1 MSTSAVR
8 PIGYRSTTR
17 VSFGQFRAIW
27 AIARSNIRVIFR
39 YWFFW
44 VLIAIAMLHF
54 LITFALIYLKSQ
66 MAVSD
71 DLGFVA
77 GLMDQIQVTGSGRAY
92 MEFLLR
98 QTEGVYI
105 TLAYASAVL
114 LATDFQAG
122 GINFYLSKPIGRVQ
136 YLLGKLIALF
146 VVVGIQTLIPALALF
161 VEAALYAENFTYVSD
176 HTHILIGIFA
186 YSAIIMIVPSVLG
199 LAIAVTFRKTAP
211 IIVVWIGFLFIIPA
225 FGALLRAVFDNG
237 NWLMLGLR
245 YDLRVL
251 GGALFSIISPAGE
264 MKLPYVLVII
274 VTLSVLSITIVL
286 RQLKPVEVVQ

>member
-1 MSTSAVR
+1 MSSSTVR
-8 PIGYRSTTR
+8 QVGYRSTTR
-17 VSFGQFRAIW
+17 ARFGQLRAIF
-27 AIARSNIRVIFR
+27 AIARSNVRVIFR

-44 VLIAIAMLHF
+44 VLVALAMLHF

-71 DLGFVA
+71 ELGFA
-77 GLMDQIQVTGSGRAY
+77 SQLIDQIQVTGSGRAY

-136 YLLGKLIALF
+136 YLLGKLLALF
-146 VVVGIQTLIPALALF
+146 VVVGIQTLVPALALF
-161 VEAALYAENFTYVSD
+161 VEAALYAENFKYVSD
-176 HTHILIGIFA
+176 HTHVLLGIFA
-186 YSAIIMIVPSVLG
+186 YSAVIMVVPSLLG

-225 FGALLRAVFDNG
+225 FGGLLRAVFNNG
-237 NWLMLGLR
+237 NWMMMGLR
-245 YDLRVL
+245 YDLRVI
-251 GGALFSIISPAGE
+251 GGALFGIISKAGE
-264 MKLPYVLVII
+264 TRLPWVLVII
-274 VTLSVLSITIVL
+274 IALSVLSLVFVL

>member
-1 MSTSAVR
+1 MSSSAIKQV
-8 PIGYRSTTR
+8 GYRSTTR
-17 VSFGQFRAIW
+17 ANFGQVRAIF
-27 AIARSNIRVIFR
+27 AIARSNVRVIFR

-44 VLIAIAMLHF
+44 VLFALAMLHF

-71 DLGFVA
+71 ELGFA
-77 GLMDQIQVTGSGRAY
+77 TQLIDAIQVTGSGRAY

-136 YLLGKLIALF
+136 YLLGKLLALF
-146 VVVGIQTLIPALALF
+146 VVVGIQTLVPALFLF

-176 HTHILIGIFA
+176 HTHVLLGIFA
-186 YSAIIMIVPSVLG
+186 YSAVIMVVPSLLG

-225 FGALLRAVFDNG
+225 FGGLLRAVFNNG
-237 NWLMLGLR
+237 NWMMMGLR
-245 YDLRVL
+245 YDLRVI
-251 GGALFSIISPAGE
+251 GGALFGIISKAGE
-264 MKLPYVLVII
+264 TRLPWVLIIIIALCVIS
-274 VTLSVLSITIVL
+274 LVLVL

>member
-1 MSTSAVR
+1 MSANVA
-8 PIGYRSTTR
+8 PAIGYRSTTR
-17 VSFGQFRAIW
+17 VRFGQLRAIW
-27 AIARSNIRVIFR
+27 AIARSNLRVIFR

-71 DLGFVA
+71 ELGFA
-77 GLMDQIQVTGSGRAY
+77 SALIDQIQVTGSGRAY

-122 GINFYLSKPIGRVQ
+122 GINFYLSKPIGRLQ

-146 VVVGIQTLIPALALF
+146 VVVGIQTLVPALALF

-186 YSAIIMIVPSVLG
+186 YSAVIMIVPSVLG

-237 NWLMLGLR
+237 NWMMLGLR

-264 MKLPYVLVII
+264 MRLPYVLVIVVAI
-274 VTLSVLSITIVL
+274 SVLSVALVI